1 MGRQVI
7 NEVNHLFFV
16 YFVYTG
22 IKVRI
27 IKHSKRWE
35 IKDMQYIVQSIAT
48 VYNNRQ
54 MIKDDY
60 WGEIISTI
68 ELADHI
74 QETSLKGIGDFSHLE
89 IIFYFDKVT
98 DDHIQYE
105 ARHPRNYQNYPE
117 VGIFAQRGKNRPNKL
132 GSTIVELLEVKPR
145 ALIVQ
150 GLDAIDG
157 TPILDIKPVM
167 KEFLPKKDVQQPAWS
182 IDLMRAYWG

>member
-35 IKDMQYIVQSIAT
+35 VKNMQYTVQSIAT

-54 MIKDDY
+54 MIKDDH

-74 QETSLKGIGDFSHLE
+74 QEASLKGIGDFSHLE

-167 KEFLPKKDVQQPAWS
+167 KEFLPKKNVQQPAWS
-182 IDLMRAYWG
+182 IDLMKAYWG